1 MAHHHLV
8 GFLDLGK
15 AFLPDRSRAM
25 VASHQASQGSH
36 IRLNSKANHQSRL
49 QLVLVRTNNPPLLQ
63 RKQLRSNLS
72 LRA

>member
-1 MAHHHLV
+1 MAHHHLA

-15 AFLPDRSRAM
+15 AFLPDRSLAT
-25 VASHQASQGSH
+25 VASHQGSQGSH
-36 IRLNSKANHQSRL
+36 IHLNSKANHQSRL
-49 QLVLVRTNNPPLLQ
+49 QLVLVRTSNPPLLQ